1 MSDAQSAPHSPAGAD
16 WPEGCGPKD
25 PVAEFPR
32 PEEENIDP
40 ASLSTRGERSQ
51 VVLDVLERFQEQAAE
66 AGLRRRSWRRRQR
79 HFAAGAT
86 EEFALPADAEVEA
99 ADEASADDLSA
110 DEATAAEVGARREAG
125 PEGAGGG
132 RASEP
137 TPEDLVFLEGDQR
150 RSPAAWIAHPGL
162 ASSRRNYRR
171 SSSLGAVLGRM
182 VRAEGWDQPTK
193 LGSVMAKWQTI
204 VGPSVAQHCV
214 VETFED
220 DRLIV
225 RCDSTA
231 WANQMTLLLPHIERR
246 IAEEV
251 GHGVVKQVII
261 RGPHRP
267 SWKKGLYS
275 VPGRGPRDT
284 YG

>member
-1 MSDAQSAPHSPAGAD
+1 MNEHHPT
-16 WPEGCGPKD
+16 
-25 PVAEFPR
+25 

-40 ASLSTRGERSQ
+40 ATLSTRGERSQ
-51 VVLDVLERFQEQAAE
+51 VALNALERFQEQAAE

-79 HFAAGAT
+79 SYIAGAS
-86 EEFALPADAEVEA
+86 EEFALPADADDSEENDPTGEGA
-99 ADEASADDLSA
+99 A
-110 DEATAAEVGARREAG
+110 AAE
-125 PEGAGGG
+125 AGGDRAQVG
-132 RASEP
+132 RDGES
-137 TPEDLVFLEGDQR
+137 TPEDLVFLEGDRR

-171 SSSLGAVLGRM
+171 SFSLGAVLGTM

-193 LGSVMAKWQTI
+193 LGSVMAKWPVI

-231 WANQMTLLLPHIERR
+231 WANQLTLLLPHIERR

-251 GHGVVKQVII
+251 GRGVVTQVII

>member
-1 MSDAQSAPHSPAGAD
+1 MSEQLFGTYPEHGEYAEAPTGESTPS
-16 WPEGCGPKD
+16 
-25 PVAEFPR
+25 

-40 ASLSTRGERSQ
+40 ASLSTRGERTQ
-51 VVLDVLERFQEQAAE
+51 VALDVLERFQEQAAE
-66 AGLRRRSWRRRQR
+66 AGLRKRSWRRRQR
-79 HFAAGAT
+79 HYAAGAT
-86 EEFALPADAEVEA
+86 EEFALPANVDDNEASWVEAGEDGAVPTSDAEATERSA
-99 ADEASADDLSA
+99 APS
-110 DEATAAEVGARREAG
+110 
-125 PEGAGGG
+125 
-132 RASEP
+132 
-137 TPEDLVFLEGDQR
+137 TPEDLIFLEGDKR

-193 LGSVMAKWQTI
+193 LGSVMAKWQAI

-231 WANQMTLLLPHIERR
+231 WANQLTLLLPHIERR

-251 GHGVVKQVII
+251 GHGVVKQLII
-261 RGPHRP
+261 RGPNRP

>member
-1 MSDAQSAPHSPAGAD
+1 MSEDLPIRHPRQEGDVPHILV
-16 WPEGCGPKD
+16 GPG
-25 PVAEFPR
+25 

-40 ASLSTRGERSQ
+40 ASLSTRGERTQ
-51 VVLDVLERFQEQAAE
+51 VVLDVIERFQELAAE

-79 HFAAGAT
+79 HYAAGTT
-86 EEFALPADAEVEA
+86 EEFALA
-99 ADEASADDLSA
+99 ADSEEAECGDFDS
-110 DEATAAEVGARREAG
+110 DEADTREATD
-125 PEGAGGG
+125 GAGLKNTS
-132 RASEP
+132 AQ
-137 TPEDLVFLEGDQR
+137 TPGDLVFLEGNRR

-162 ASSRRNYRR
+162 ASSRRNYRH
-171 SSSLGAVLGRM
+171 SSSLGTVLRTM

-193 LGSVMAKWQTI
+193 LGSVMARWQVI

-231 WANQMTLLLPHIERR
+231 WANQLTLLLPHIERR

>member
-1 MSDAQSAPHSPAGAD
+1 MSDGQSRPHSPADSNWHTPAEAHSPEPSMPAD
-16 WPEGCGPKD
+16 VPT
-25 PVAEFPR
+25 A
-32 PEEENIDP
+32 EEENIDP

-79 HFAAGAT
+79 HFGAGAT
-86 EEFALPADAEVEA
+86 EEFALPADADVPDSLNEDDAPPQADVEGR
-99 ADEASADDLSA
+99 S
-110 DEATAAEVGARREAG
+110 
-125 PEGAGGG
+125 AGGQ
-132 RASEP
+132 

-171 SSSLGAVLGRM
+171 SASLGAVLGRM

-193 LGSVMAKWQTI
+193 LGSVMAKWQVI

-231 WANQMTLLLPHIERR
+231 WANQLTLLLPHIERR

-251 GHGVVKQVII
+251 GHGVVNQVII

-267 SWKKGLYS
+267 SWKKGIYS

>member
-1 MSDAQSAPHSPAGAD
+1 MTGEESSLWAD
-16 WPEGCGPKD
+16 CPGPEN
-25 PVAEFPR
+25 
-32 PEEENIDP
+32 ENLDP
-40 ASLSTRGERSQ
+40 ASLSTRGERSE
-51 VVLDVLERFQEQAAE
+51 VALDALERFQGQAAE

-79 HFAAGAT
+79 FFAVGDS
-86 EEFALPADAEVEA
+86 EEHALPADVDIFGSGNSTDEDEA
-99 ADEASADDLSA
+99 AFDAHSDD
-110 DEATAAEVGARREAG
+110 RQRE
-125 PEGAGGG
+125 GG
-132 RASEP
+132 EP
-137 TPEDLVFLEGDQR
+137 IPEDLVFLEGDRR

-171 SSSLGAVLGRM
+171 SSSLGAVLGRL
-182 VRAEGWDQPTK
+182 VSAEGWDQPTK
-193 LGSVMAKWQTI
+193 LGSVMAKWSVI

-251 GHGVVKQVII
+251 GHGVVNQVII

-267 SWKKGLYS
+267 SWKKGIYS

>member
-1 MSDAQSAPHSPAGAD
+1 MNEKPAHAEKVDGGMTPHSED
-16 WPEGCGPKD
+16 
-25 PVAEFPR
+25 
-32 PEEENIDP
+32 ENIDP
-40 ASLSTRGERSQ
+40 AILSTRAERTQ
-51 VVLDVLERFQEQAAE
+51 VVLNVLERFQEQAAQ
-66 AGLRRRSWRRRQR
+66 AGLRTRSWRRRKSS
-79 HFAAGAT
+79 FAAGAS
-86 EEFALPADAEVEA
+86 EENALPADAEEFD
-99 ADEASADDLSA
+99 ADEYEDEGLTPTPDSTKDSGNDRRRELSA
-110 DEATAAEVGARREAG
+110 EQGSGSVEE
-125 PEGAGGG
+125 
-132 RASEP
+132 
-137 TPEDLVFLEGDQR
+137 TPEDLVFLAGDR
-150 RSPAAWIAHPGL
+150 RLSPAAWIAHPGL

-193 LGSVMAKWQTI
+193 LGSVMAKWQVI

-231 WANQMTLLLPHIERR
+231 WANQLTLLLPHIERR

-251 GHGVVKQVII
+251 GRGVVKQVII
-261 RGPHRP
+261 RGPNRP

>member
-1 MSDAQSAPHSPAGAD
+1 MSEQHFGTYPEHAEYAQAPIGESTPS
-16 WPEGCGPKD
+16 
-25 PVAEFPR
+25 
-32 PEEENIDP
+32 PEEENIDL
-40 ASLSTRGERSQ
+40 ASLSTRIERTQ
-51 VVLDVLERFQEQAAE
+51 VALNVLERFQEQAAD

-79 HFAAGAT
+79 SFAAGTA
-86 EEFALPADAEVEA
+86 EEFALPADATDSEA
-99 ADEASADDLSA
+99 GQWADDEDASAYASNA
-110 DEATAAEVGARREAG
+110 GTSGERR
-125 PEGAGGG
+125 PQ
-132 RASEP
+132 P

-171 SSSLGAVLGRM
+171 SASLGMVLGQM
-182 VRAEGWDQPTK
+182 VRTEGWDQPTK
-193 LGSVMAKWQTI
+193 LGSVMAKWQVI

-231 WANQMTLLLPHIERR
+231 WANQLTLLLPHIERR

-261 RGPHRP
+261 RGPNRP